1 MSETHIPTTDELRAH
16 WDSFAP
22 LFEERM
28 EQTTVLLARELIAQ
42 LELESASA
50 LLEVGAGAGAAA
62 QVAHEVLAADARHVV
77 TDLSPEMVRRARAK
91 LPEGVEVREAD
102 ACALDFEDAS
112 FDRLLCNLN
121 LMLVPDAEAALR
133 EAARVLKP
141 GGLAAWSVWGRPE
154 GSLMFTLPG
163 LAADEVGFELP
174 AGKRSNFHL
183 GDSEVLRARIQ
194 GHGFSRVLAWYSP
207 MIRPIRSGSDYA
219 ELTLATPR
227 WQDYLAETTPELAE
241 QLRASLARLAE
252 EALSAGRG
260 IGLEALVVVAEK
272 SA

>member
-1 MSETHIPTTDELRAH
+1 MSETKIPTTDELRAH
-16 WDSFAP
+16 WDRFAP

-28 EQTTVLLARELIAQ
+28 EQTTVLLARELLAQ
-42 LELESASA
+42 LELDSATA

-62 QVAHEVLAADARHVV
+62 KVASELLPEGARHVV

-91 LPEGVEVREAD
+91 LPERAEVREAD

-121 LMLVPDAEAALR
+121 LMLVPDSEAALR

-163 LAADEVGFELP
+163 LAADEVGLELP

-183 GDSEVLRARIQ
+183 GDSEVLRARIL

-207 MIRPIRSGSDYA
+207 MIRPIRAGNDYA
-219 ELTLATPR
+219 DLTLSTPR
-227 WQDYLAETTPELAE
+227 WQEYLAETTPEIA
-241 QLRASLARLAE
+241 QNLRAALARLAE
-252 EALSAGRG
+252 EALGAGRG